1 MKQATKQVSSNDL
14 KPRGEFGLVEE
25 GKGGGQCGERERELL
40 WKEWEDK
47 RDDCLHGHEQNVV
60 VSFCF

>member
-1 MKQATKQVSSNDL
+1 MISNRAGSLDWL
-14 KPRGEFGLVEE
+14 RREKAE
-25 GKGGGQCGERERELL
+25 GNVERERELL